1 MVRLSLR
8 GPRVLNM
15 ASTCS
20 TSRAR
25 GYIPGWPVHHGG
37 RGRERAFH
45 HWLRGHCQR
54 LLPAWAQA
62 EALASL
68 GVTLHRLCVGG
79 ITGIIRRS
87 FPAPITRSS
96 KAPCLVTHRV
106 PAARRGQGHRFVRQ
120 RCVSWLA
127 SMGVRR
133 NVLQDKANKDGCA
146 ALQLRVGT
154 CNFAVDLRRRQ
165 RPRGNRTLTGETKG
179 NVGAPQHSSFASPAT

>member
-1 MVRLSLR
+1 MYENWDRSVR
-8 GPRVLNM
+8 GPRVPNM
-15 ASTCS
+15 ASTWS
-20 TSRAR
+20 TWRAH

-45 HWLRGHCQR
+45 HCLRGHCQR

-68 GVTLHRLCVGG
+68 GVALQCLCVAG
-79 ITGIIRRS
+79 ITGIIRRT

-106 PAARRGQGHRFVRQ
+106 PSAWRGQGHCFVRQ

-154 CNFAVDLRRRQ
+154 CNFAVDLRGRQ
-165 RPRGNRTLTGETKG
+165 WPRANRTLTGKT
-179 NVGAPQHSSFASPAT
+179 